1 MATLCKF
8 NASPPRPFVA
18 PNRQLRPSNCPARPQ
33 KRPCWSS
40 NLRCS
45 AAVTPLAH
53 TKIGTRRLHSRAQAF
68 LSRVY
73 HERRLF
79 RREQKV
85 GRQHCAAQK
94 ARRLPL
100 KSKATAKKR
109 LRFASQHAPEALAA
123 TARWEPCLRRYA
135 SPYTLYNLHII

>member
-33 KRPCWSS
+33 K
-40 NLRCS
+40 
-45 AAVTPLAH
+45 TPLLIV
-53 TKIGTRRLHSRAQAF
+53 KSSLQCSRDPVGSHENRNKTFALTSTSFFITSADFIVVNKKAF
-68 LSRVY
+68 Y
-73 HERRLF
+73 
-79 RREQKV
+79 REQKV
-85 GRQHCAAQK
+85 GRQHSAAQK

-123 TARWEPCLRRYA
+123 TAR
-135 SPYTLYNLHII
+135 